1 MFESFIFSGPLIY
14 PNLVLKTGKKSMSG
28 NVLKLGIPKGSL
40 EEATVNLFAKA
51 GYDIKIKSR
60 SYFPSIDDEEIE
72 CMLIRAQEIAR
83 YVENG
88 VLDAGLTGKDWV
100 QENRADVVEIADL
113 VYSKTSTRP
122 VRWVLAVPNDSS
134 IQSIKD
140 LQGKRIATEAVNM
153 TTDYLKKHGVTAEVE
168 FSWGATEVKP
178 PKLVDAI
185 VEVTETGSS
194 LRANNL
200 RIIETIM
207 ESNTKFV
214 MNKDAYNDSWK
225 KEKVDRLVLMLQSA
239 MAANGKVGLMMNV
252 PKGKINDVMKILPPG
267 KKPTV
272 AELTD
277 PKWVDLSVILEEKLV
292 REIAPDLKRAG
303 VEDIVEYSL
312 NKIIY

>member
-1 MFESFIFSGPLIY
+1 
-14 PNLVLKTGKKSMSG
+14 MSS
-28 NVLKLGIPKGSL
+28 NILKLGIPKGSL

-51 GYDIKIKSR
+51 GYSIKIKSR
-60 SYFPSIDDEEIE
+60 SYFPSIDDNEIE

-113 VYSKTSTRP
+113 IYSKTSSQP
-122 VRWVLAVPNDSS
+122 VRWVLAVPNESP
-134 IQSIKD
+134 IQSVKD

-153 TTDYLKKHGVTAEVE
+153 TVDYLKKHGVTADVE

-185 VEVTETGSS
+185 VEITETGSS

-200 RIIETIM
+200 RIIETLM

-214 MNKDAYNDSWK
+214 MNKEAYGNPWK
-225 KEKVDRLVLMLQSA
+225 KKKVERLVLMLQSA
-239 MAANGKVGLMMNV
+239 MAANGQVGLMMNV
-252 PKGKINDVMKILPPG
+252 PKNKLDEIMKILPEG
-267 KKPTV
+267 KKPTI

-277 PKWVDLSVILEEKLV
+277 SNWMDLTVILEEKLV
-292 REIAPDLKRAG
+292 REIAPDLKALG
-303 VEDIVEYSL
+303 VEDIVEYSI
-312 NKIIY
+312 NKIIH

>member
-1 MFESFIFSGPLIY
+1 
-14 PNLVLKTGKKSMSG
+14 MSG

-40 EEATVNLFAKA
+40 EEATVQLFAKA
-51 GYDIKIKSR
+51 GYNIKIKSR
-60 SYFPSIDDEEIE
+60 SYFPSIDDSEIE

-113 VYSKTSTRP
+113 VYSKTSSRP

-153 TTDYLKKHGVTAEVE
+153 TVDYLAKHGVTADVE

-185 VEVTETGSS
+185 VEITETGSS

-200 RIIETIM
+200 RIVDTLM

-214 MNKDAYNDSWK
+214 MNKEAYNNPWK
-225 KEKVDRLVLMLQSA
+225 KQKVERLVLMLQSA
-239 MAANGKVGLMMNV
+239 MAANGQVGLMMNV
-252 PKGKINDVMKILPPG
+252 PKNKLDEVMKILPKG
-267 KKPTV
+267 KKPT
-272 AELTD
+272 
-277 PKWVDLSVILEEKLV
+277 
-292 REIAPDLKRAG
+292 
-303 VEDIVEYSL
+303 
-312 NKIIY
+312 

>member
-1 MFESFIFSGPLIY
+1 
-14 PNLVLKTGKKSMSG
+14 MSS
-28 NVLKLGIPKGSL
+28 NILKLGIPKGSL

-51 GYDIKIKSR
+51 GYNIKIKSR
-60 SYFPSIDDEEIE
+60 SYFPSIDDNEIE

-113 VYSKTSTRP
+113 IYSKTSSQP
-122 VRWVLAVPNDSS
+122 VRWVLAVPNESP
-134 IQSIKD
+134 IQSVKD

-153 TTDYLKKHGVTAEVE
+153 TVDYLKKHGVTADVE

-185 VEVTETGSS
+185 VEITETGSS

-200 RIIETIM
+200 RIIETLM

-214 MNKDAYNDSWK
+214 MNKEAYGNPWK
-225 KEKVDRLVLMLQSA
+225 KKKVERLVLMLQSA
-239 MAANGKVGLMMNV
+239 MAANGQVGLMMNV
-252 PKGKINDVMKILPPG
+252 PKNKLDEVMKILPEG
-267 KKPTV
+267 KKPTI

-277 PKWVDLSVILEEKLV
+277 SNWMDLTVILEEKLV
-292 REIAPDLKRAG
+292 REIAPDLKALG
-303 VEDIVEYSL
+303 VEDIVEYSI
-312 NKIIY
+312 NKIIH

>member
-1 MFESFIFSGPLIY
+1 
-14 PNLVLKTGKKSMSG
+14 MSS
-28 NVLKLGIPKGSL
+28 NILKLGIPKGSL

-51 GYDIKIKSR
+51 GYSIKIKSR
-60 SYFPSIDDEEIE
+60 SYFPSIDDNEIE

-113 VYSKTSTRP
+113 IYSKTSSQP
-122 VRWVLAVPNDSS
+122 VRWVLAVPNESP
-134 IQSIKD
+134 IQSVKD

-153 TTDYLKKHGVTAEVE
+153 TVDYLKKHGVTADVE

-200 RIIETIM
+200 RIIETLM

-214 MNKDAYNDSWK
+214 MNKEAYGNPWK
-225 KEKVDRLVLMLQSA
+225 KKKVERLVLMLQSA
-239 MAANGKVGLMMNV
+239 MAANGQVGLMMNV
-252 PKGKINDVMKILPPG
+252 PKNKLDEVMKILPEG
-267 KKPTV
+267 KKPTI

-277 PKWVDLSVILEEKLV
+277 SNWVDLTVVLEEKLV
-292 REIAPDLKRAG
+292 REIAPDLKALG
-303 VEDIVEYSL
+303 VEDIVEYSI
-312 NKIIY
+312 NKIIH

>member
-1 MFESFIFSGPLIY
+1 
-14 PNLVLKTGKKSMSG
+14 MSS
-28 NVLKLGIPKGSL
+28 NILKLGIPKGSL

-51 GYDIKIKSR
+51 GYSIKIKSR
-60 SYFPSIDDEEIE
+60 SYFPSIDDNEIE

-113 VYSKTSTRP
+113 IYSKTSSQP
-122 VRWVLAVPNDSS
+122 VRWVLAVPNESP
-134 IQSIKD
+134 IQSVKD

-153 TTDYLKKHGVTAEVE
+153 TVDYLKKHGVTADVE

-185 VEVTETGSS
+185 VEITETGSS

-200 RIIETIM
+200 RIIETLM

-214 MNKDAYNDSWK
+214 MNKEAYGNPWK
-225 KEKVDRLVLMLQSA
+225 KKKVERLVLMLQSA
-239 MAANGKVGLMMNV
+239 MAANGLVGLMMNV
-252 PKGKINDVMKILPPG
+252 PKNKLDEVMKILPEG
-267 KKPTV
+267 KKPTI

-277 PKWVDLSVILEEKLV
+277 SHWMDLTVILEEKLV
-292 REIAPDLKRAG
+292 REIAPDLKALG
-303 VEDIVEYSL
+303 VEDIVEYSI
-312 NKIIY
+312 NKIIH

>member
-1 MFESFIFSGPLIY
+1 
-14 PNLVLKTGKKSMSG
+14 MSS
-28 NVLKLGIPKGSL
+28 NILKLGIPKGSL

-51 GYDIKIKSR
+51 GYSIKIKSR
-60 SYFPSIDDEEIE
+60 SYFPSIDDNEIE

-113 VYSKTSTRP
+113 IYSKTSSQP
-122 VRWVLAVPNDSS
+122 VRWVLAVPNESP
-134 IQSIKD
+134 IQSVKD

-153 TTDYLKKHGVTAEVE
+153 TVDYLKKHGVTADVE

-185 VEVTETGSS
+185 VEITETGSS

-200 RIIETIM
+200 RIIETLM

-214 MNKDAYNDSWK
+214 MNKEAYGNPWK
-225 KEKVDRLVLMLQSA
+225 KKKVERLVLMLQSA
-239 MAANGKVGLMMNV
+239 MAANGQVGLMMNV
-252 PKGKINDVMKILPPG
+252 PKNKLDKVMKILPEG
-267 KKPTV
+267 KKPTI

-277 PKWVDLSVILEEKLV
+277 SNWMDLTVILEEKLV
-292 REIAPDLKRAG
+292 REIAPDLKALG
-303 VEDIVEYSL
+303 VEDIVEYSI
-312 NKIIY
+312 NKIIH

>member
-1 MFESFIFSGPLIY
+1 
-14 PNLVLKTGKKSMSG
+14 MSS
-28 NVLKLGIPKGSL
+28 NILKLGIPKGSL

-51 GYDIKIKSR
+51 GYNIKIKSR
-60 SYFPSIDDEEIE
+60 SYFPSIVDDEIE

-100 QENRADVVEIADL
+100 QENRADVIEIADL
-113 VYSKTSTRP
+113 IYSKTSSRP
-122 VRWVLAVPNDSS
+122 VRWVLAVPNESP

-153 TTDYLKKHGVTAEVE
+153 TVDYLKKHEVTADVE

-185 VEVTETGSS
+185 VEITETGSS

-200 RIIETIM
+200 RIIETLM

-214 MNKDAYNDSWK
+214 MNKEAYGNPWK
-225 KEKVDRLVLMLQSA
+225 KQKVERLVLMLQSA
-239 MAANGKVGLMMNV
+239 MAASGQVGLMMNV
-252 PKGKINDVMKILPPG
+252 PKNKLDEVMKILPEG
-267 KKPTV
+267 KKPTI

-277 PKWVDLSVILEEKLV
+277 SNWMDLTVILEEKLV
-292 REIAPDLKRAG
+292 REIAPNLKAIG
-303 VEDIVEYSL
+303 VEDIVEYSI
-312 NKIIY
+312 NKIIH